1 VHTDQIVTVDTQ
13 ERVLRHLATILDPSK
28 LAEVDDSLRLMLGL

>member
-1 VHTDQIVTVDTQ
+1 VTVDAR

-28 LAEVDDSLRLMLGL
+28 LDEVDHSLRLMLSL